1 VPPQYQPPLPPNKKP
16 RKWPWL
22 ILVIVVLLLF
32 AGIIVSFTARSG
44 RNTTAP
50 TVQATHSPT
59 QQQGTSQG
67 TSPSTSHSTPVST
80 VQPTEVPAITHGNPQ
95 LDGPISDFIGKYGQP
110 VQSSLT
116 SDSFWADKAQTIR
129 VDVTPQGT
137 IVHEILVSVTSN
149 LSASQIKTFCEQF
162 LPAGSSPFNTTSNL
176 IDYQSSIGEIML
188 QLGPGSCL
196 LNTH

>member
-1 VPPQYQPPLPPNKKP
+1 VPPQYQPTQPPKKKP
-16 RKWPWL
+16 RKWLWL
-22 ILVIVVLLLF
+22 ILVIIVLLLF
-32 AGIIVSFTARSG
+32 AGIIVSFAAISG

-50 TVQATHSPT
+50 TVQATHPPI
-59 QQQGTSQG
+59 QQQGTS
-67 TSPSTSHSTPVST
+67 SSTSHQTPVST

-110 VQSSLT
+110 IQSSLS

-137 IVHEILVSVTSN
+137 IVHEILVSVTGNWSV
-149 LSASQIKTFCEQF
+149 SQIKTFCEQY
-162 LPAGSSPFNTTSNL
+162 LPPDSSPFNTTGN
-176 IDYQSSIGEIML
+176 ITDYQSSIGEIMM

-196 LNTH
+196 LTTH